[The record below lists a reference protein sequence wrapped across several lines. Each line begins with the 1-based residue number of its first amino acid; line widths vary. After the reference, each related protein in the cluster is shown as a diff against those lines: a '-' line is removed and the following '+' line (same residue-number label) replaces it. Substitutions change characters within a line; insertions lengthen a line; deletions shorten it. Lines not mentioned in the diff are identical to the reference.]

1 MTTVTGEIKV
11 IKDYG
16 VDGKH
21 NWFTVINDAEGIEHK
36 AYSNANLSEFAKD
49 DIVQVEGMTKSGKAG
64 AYIACNKFMRVGDA
78 MNQDSTPAAYTPA
91 STYTP
96 KPALQRTSENSQ
108 VNTSKDESMVK
119 TGIST
124 RGAAAILYGLTV
136 ANRPWSNVDT
146 HNFKAALMAAK
157 TIDVTEATVKA
168 PEKPVVDEEELDD
181 NIPF

>member
-64 AYIACNKFMRVGDA
+64 AYIAATKFMRIGEA
-78 MNQDSTPAAYTPA
+78 MNQDPEPAVPAPPPTVSTP
-91 STYTP
+91 TYTP
-96 KPALQRTSENSQ
+96 KAKPTESTSGYTREEGMLVIGIWTRGVTSGRSSEQISSYCDEALNYYR
-108 VNTSKDESMVK
+108 KDE
-119 TGIST
+119 
-124 RGAAAILYGLTV
+124 
-136 ANRPWSNVDT
+136 NDDT
-146 HNFKAALMAAK
+146 
-157 TIDVTEATVKA
+157 
-168 PEKPVVDEEELDD
+168 
-181 NIPF
+181 PF

>member
-64 AYIACNKFMRVGDA
+64 AYIACSSFMRVGEA
-78 MNQDSTPAAYTPA
+78 MNQDPTPALTVSTP
-91 STYTP
+91 TYTP
-96 KPALQRTSENSQ
+96 QAKPTTTGLTKSEDML
-108 VNTSKDESMVK
+108 VVGCFTR
-119 TGIST
+119 GIST
-124 RGAAAILYGLTV
+124 KSIEEVTLYID
-136 ANRPWSNVDT
+136 N
-146 HNFKAALMAAK
+146 ALNYLRHLHK
-157 TIDVTEATVKA
+157 GDKNE
-168 PEKPVVDEEELDD
+168 
-181 NIPF
+181 PFNNQF